1 MILIYSPEE
10 NPRVVWTLDLVFRQ
24 LLGTEYRLTTFPNEL
39 DFAGGPALAYS
50 LTPVGDHPWL
60 KASGLLF
67 ERDIREQHAGI
78 RPGSWKNLK
87 TIFTILAI
95 EQDDAK
101 KPILNFDLLSAVFYF
116 VTRYEEYLPFEPDEH
131 NRFHSSESLA
141 FHLGIQEE
149 PIVNQW
155 VRAFGDLLEHL
166 YGPAISL
173 KYPEYTYL
181 PTIDVD
187 NAWAYAHKGFARFI
201 GGLWQ
206 DRHSMEARNFRFQV
220 LRENQNDPF
229 NTYHLIH
236 HFHHEASVKA
246 VWFFLLG
253 DYGPNDK
260 NVHHANYHLQTLI
273 YNISIENPVGI
284 HPSYASN
291 SSPAIVSREI
301 ARLAKI
307 TGQPVTRSRQ
317 HFLRLHFPETCRTL
331 AHLGVREDYS
341 LGYADR
347 PGFRGGIAS
356 PFRFFDLEAN
366 QDTDLTIHPFQVMDI
381 TLRQYLSLTP
391 DQAIEKVLELGAKV
405 KLVGGTFI
413 TLWHN
418 EALSEWKEWTGWSEV
433 YRRIVKELNS
443 L

>member
-24 LLGTEYRLTTFPNEL
+24 LLGIEYRLTTFPNEL
-39 DFAGGPALAYS
+39 DFTEGPRLAYS
-50 LTPVGDHPWL
+50 ITPAGDHPWL

-67 ERDIREQHAGI
+67 ERDIREQTQGI
-78 RPGSWKNLK
+78 RPGNWNNLK
-87 TIFTILAI
+87 TIFNLPAS
-95 EQDDAK
+95 EEESQRSML
-101 KPILNFDLLSAVFYF
+101 PFDLLSAVFYF

-131 NRFHSSESLA
+131 NRFHSSESLS
-141 FHLGIQEE
+141 FHLGVLEE

-155 VRAFGDLLEHL
+155 VRAFGELLREL
-166 YGPAISL
+166 YGTGFKITFPG
-173 KYPEYTYL
+173 YTYL

-206 DRHSMEARNFRFQV
+206 DRRSMEGRNFRFQV
-220 LRENQNDPF
+220 LRENQNDPY

-236 HFHHEASVKA
+236 KFHQEASVKA
-246 VWFFLLG
+246 TWFFLLG
-253 DYGPNDK
+253 DYGKFDK
-260 NVHHANYHLQTLI
+260 NISHKNYYLQNLI
-273 YNISIENPVGI
+273 HSISLENAVGI

-291 SSPAIVSREI
+291 SSPALVSREI
-301 ARLAKI
+301 DRLAKI

-317 HFLRLHFPETCRTL
+317 HFLRLHFPITCRTL
-331 AHLGVREDYS
+331 SHMGIREDYS
-341 LGYADR
+341 LGFADR

-366 QDTDLTIHPFQVMDI
+366 HASDLTLYPFQVMDI
-381 TLRQYLSLTP
+381 TLRQYLGFTP
-391 DQAIEKVLELGAKV
+391 EQAAEKVLGLAAKV
-405 KLVGGTFI
+405 RQTGGTFI

-418 EALSEWKEWTGWSEV
+418 EALSEWKEWTGWSEL
-433 YRRIVKELNS
+433 YRTLVRDLNS